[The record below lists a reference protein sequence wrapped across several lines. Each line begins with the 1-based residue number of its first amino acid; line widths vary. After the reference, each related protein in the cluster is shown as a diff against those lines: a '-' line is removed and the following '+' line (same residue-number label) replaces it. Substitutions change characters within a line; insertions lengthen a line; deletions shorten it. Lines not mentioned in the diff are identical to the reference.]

1 MDPARLYDP
10 PFSDLAPTGPE
21 GLFAEEDDDRICHLL
36 DLIHTRATGAQ
47 AA

>member
-10 PFSDLAPTGPE
+10 PFTDLAPTGPE
-21 GLFAEEDDDRICHLL
+21 DLFSVEEVDRICHLL
-36 DLIHTRATGAQ
+36 DLIHTRAAAAQ